1 MYQIL
6 TPAQH
11 VCLPVLLCIGVFSLS
26 LAAEENPFAGSKQIS
41 TRELV
46 QAVLSQNPS
55 LPAMQAASD
64 AAEARIVQAS
74 ALNDPMFS
82 YSFAPAT
89 VGVSDLDFSQTFEL
103 SQALPWPGKRRLRG
117 EAAQHEAKA
126 AHEGIGSQRLKLIA
140 LAKSAFA
147 DWYLVH
153 EAIRIN
159 RVNQDLLQEF
169 RHITE
174 TKYST
179 GLASKQDALQADLE
193 FNMLAHQAILLE
205 RQRREVLAAIN
216 KLLNRTPDQAIPA
229 PAPLP
234 APVPP
239 PDAAALRARAM
250 NAQPELK
257 ILAARIQSSRSRT
270 ELTGREFYPDLE
282 LVTGYDSF
290 WDREEQRFTVGVG
303 VNIPLDR
310 TKRRAAVDEY
320 RALMK
325 QAEWE
330 LTEKRSALA
339 GEVQSA
345 YDRVQ
350 ETLHVL
356 ALYHERLLP
365 IAAENLEAAKADY
378 AAGQGDFLTLLN
390 AEKNVMQTDL
400 GERQWLA
407 DYHRRLAELERF
419 VGGPVDEVKP

>member
-6 TPAQH
+6 MPARRAG
-11 VCLPVLLCIGVFSLS
+11 LPVLLCSAAFSVA
-26 LAAEENPFAGSKQIS
+26 LAAAEPPFVGSKQIS
-41 TRELV
+41 ATQLAR
-46 QAVLSQNPS
+46 AVLARNPS
-55 LPAMQAASD
+55 LPAMQAARE

-74 ALNDPMFS
+74 ALDDPMFS
-82 YSFAPAT
+82 YTFAPAT
-89 VGVSDLDFSQTFEL
+89 VGVSDLDFSQSFEI
-103 SQALPWPGKRRLRG
+103 SQALPWPGKRRMRG

-126 AHEGIGSQRLKLIA
+126 AHEGIDSQRLKLIA

-147 DWYLVH
+147 DWYFIH

-174 TKYST
+174 TRYGT
-179 GLASKQDALQADLE
+179 GLASKQDALQADVEL
-193 FNMLAHQAILLE
+193 NMLTHQAILLE
-205 RQRREVLAAIN
+205 RERREVLAAIN
-216 KLLNRTPDQAIPA
+216 KLVNRAPDQALPA

-234 APVPP
+234 APVAP
-239 PDAAALRARAM
+239 PDAAALRARAI

-257 ILAARIQSSRSRT
+257 ILAARIQSARART
-270 ELTGREFYPDLE
+270 DLAGREFYPDLE

-303 VNIPLDR
+303 INIPLDR
-310 TKRRAAVDEY
+310 TKRRAAADEY

-330 LTEKRSALA
+330 LAEKRSALA
-339 GEVQSA
+339 GEVQRA

-350 ETLHVL
+350 ETLQLL
-356 ALYHERLLP
+356 ALHRERLLP

-378 AAGQGDFLTLLN
+378 AAGQGVFLALVT
-390 AEKNVMQTDL
+390 AEKNVMQTEL
-400 GERQWLA
+400 GERQSLA
-407 DYHRRLAELERF
+407 DYHRRLAELERL
-419 VGGPVDEVKP
+419 VGGPLDEVKP

>member
-11 VCLPVLLCIGVFSLS
+11 VCLPVLLCIGVFSRS

-55 LPAMQAASD
+55 LPAMQAARD

-74 ALNDPMFS
+74 ALKDPMFS
-82 YSFAPAT
+82 YAVAPAT

-126 AHEGIGSQRLKLIA
+126 AHEGIDSQRLKLIA
-140 LAKSAFA
+140 LAKSVFA
-147 DWYLVH
+147 DWYFIH

-179 GLASKQDALQADLE
+179 GLASKQDALQADVEL
-193 FNMLAHQAILLE
+193 NMLTHQAILLE

-234 APVPP
+234 APVPA

-250 NAQPELK
+250 NAQSELK
-257 ILAARIQSSRSRT
+257 ILATRIQFSRARALLASRDI
-270 ELTGREFYPDLE
+270 YPDFE
-282 LVTGYDSF
+282 LVAGYDSF
-290 WDREEQRFTVGVG
+290 WDREEQRFTVGVA

-310 TKRRAAVDEY
+310 TKRRAAADEY
-320 RALMK
+320 QALMK

-330 LTEKRSALA
+330 LAEKRSALA
-339 GEVQSA
+339 GEVQRA
-345 YDRVQ
+345 YDGVQ
-350 ETLHVL
+350 ETLHVR
-356 ALYHERLLP
+356 ALYRERLLP

-378 AAGQGDFLTLLN
+378 AAGQGDFLALVT

-400 GERQWLA
+400 GERQSLA
-407 DYHRRLAELERF
+407 DYHRRLAELERL
-419 VGGPVDEVKP
+419 VGGPVDEVTP

>member
-6 TPAQH
+6 TPAQR
-11 VCLPVLLCIGVFSLS
+11 VCLPVLLCIGVFSRS

-55 LPAMQAASD
+55 LPAMQAARD

-82 YSFAPAT
+82 YAFAPAT
-89 VGVSDLDFSQTFEL
+89 VGVSDHDFSQTFEL

-117 EAAQHEAKA
+117 EAAQHEAKV
-126 AHEGIGSQRLKLIA
+126 AHEGIDSQRLKLVA

-193 FNMLAHQAILLE
+193 FNMLTHRAILIE
-205 RQRREVLAAIN
+205 RQQCEVLAAIN
-216 KLLNRTPDQAIPA
+216 TLLNRTPDQAIPA

-239 PDAAALRARAM
+239 PDAAALRTRAM

-257 ILAARIQSSRSRT
+257 ILATRIQSSRARAQLASRDS
-270 ELTGREFYPDLE
+270 YPDFE
-282 LVTGYDSF
+282 LVAEYDSF

-310 TKRRAAVDEY
+310 TKQRAAADEY

-330 LTEKRSALA
+330 LAEKRSALA
-339 GEVQSA
+339 GEVQRA

-356 ALYHERLLP
+356 ALYRERLLP

-378 AAGQGDFLTLLN
+378 AVGQGDFLTLVT
-390 AEKNVMQTDL
+390 AGKNVMQTDL
-400 GERQWLA
+400 GERQSLT

-419 VGGPVDEVKP
+419 VGGPLDEVKP

>member
-1 MYQIL
+1 
-6 TPAQH
+6 
-11 VCLPVLLCIGVFSLS
+11 
-26 LAAEENPFAGSKQIS
+26 GSKQIS

-55 LPAMQAASD
+55 LPAMQAARD

-82 YSFAPAT
+82 YAFAPAT

-103 SQALPWPGKRRLRG
+103 SQSLPWPGKRRLRG

-126 AHEGIGSQRLKLIA
+126 AHEGIDSQRLKLIA
-140 LAKSAFA
+140 LAKSVFA
-147 DWYLVH
+147 DWYFIH

-179 GLASKQDALQADLE
+179 GLASKQDALQADVEL
-193 FNMLAHQAILLE
+193 NMLTHQAILLE

-234 APVPP
+234 APVPA

-250 NAQPELK
+250 NAQSELK
-257 ILAARIQSSRSRT
+257 ILATRIQSSRARALLASRDI
-270 ELTGREFYPDLE
+270 YPDFE
-282 LVTGYDSF
+282 LVAGYDSF
-290 WDREEQRFTVGVG
+290 WDREEQRFTVGVA

-310 TKRRAAVDEY
+310 TKRRAAADEY
-320 RALMK
+320 QALMK

-330 LTEKRSALA
+330 LAEKRSALA
-339 GEVQSA
+339 GEVQRA
-345 YDRVQ
+345 YDGVQ
-350 ETLHVL
+350 ETLHVR
-356 ALYHERLLP
+356 ALYRERLLP

-378 AAGQGDFLTLLN
+378 AAGQGDFLALVT

-400 GERQWLA
+400 GERQSLA
-407 DYHRRLAELERF
+407 DYHRRLAELERL
-419 VGGPVDEVKP
+419 VGGPVDEVTP